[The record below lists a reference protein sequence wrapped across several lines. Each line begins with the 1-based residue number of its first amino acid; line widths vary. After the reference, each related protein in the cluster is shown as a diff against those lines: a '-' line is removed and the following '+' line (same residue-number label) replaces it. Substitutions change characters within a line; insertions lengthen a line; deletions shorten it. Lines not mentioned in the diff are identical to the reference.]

1 MSIEQ
6 EKMIVEALPSLYPL
20 KDYEEDAIHTVL
32 GALPHWISCSER
44 MPGRCFEVLK
54 PFLMMRIESKI
65 TVGGMEINIDNGR
78 MTKILAEY
86 DAKTGKVQQAF
97 VIIPSGLEAGFT
109 QAFYDAVKHVIA
121 SYKRIKKNELY
132 R

>member
-1 MSIEQ
+1 MLIQ
-6 EKMIVEALPSLYPL
+6 EANEII
-20 KDYEEDAIHTVL
+20 DAANQFLTAPKTEVPD
-32 GALPHWISCSER
+32 GPHGMTKGETGRKIS
-44 MPGRCFEVLK
+44 GRCFEVLK

-109 QAFYDAVKHVIA
+109 QAFYDAVKYVIA

>member
-1 MSIEQ
+1 MLIQ
-6 EKMIVEALPSLYPL
+6 EANEII
-20 KDYEEDAIHTVL
+20 DAANQFLTAPKTEVPD
-32 GALPHWISCSER
+32 GPHGMTKGETGRKIS
-44 MPGRCFEVLK
+44 GRCFEVLK